1 MQPPRRTSVE
11 GVIAVLFFAALIG
24 VVVVQILGRTPLM
37 TGPVWTEE
45 AARWLWVWMAFIGI
59 AEVERQDQHLR
70 MGFLAAMLPDVVRR
84 VVFTVID
91 IVWLGVVLHLAWIGW
106 TTVQRTSNHA
116 AVSLPLPNA
125 VLYASG
131 AVAFALVA
139 HRIIRRIAAGRS
151 AATVSGPAL

>member
-1 MQPPRRTSVE
+1 MPPPRRTSVE
-11 GVIAVLFFAALIG
+11 GVIAVLLFAALIG
-24 VVVVQILGRTPLM
+24 VVIVQILGRTPVM

-70 MGFLAAMLPDVVRR
+70 MGFLAEMLPAVVRR

-91 IVWLGVVLHLAWIGW
+91 LIWLGVVLHLAWIGW
-106 TTVQRTSNHA
+106 GTVQRTASHA
-116 AVSLPLPNA
+116 AVSMPVPNA
-125 VLYASG
+125 ALYAAG

-139 HRIIRRIAAGRS
+139 HRIARRILAGRS